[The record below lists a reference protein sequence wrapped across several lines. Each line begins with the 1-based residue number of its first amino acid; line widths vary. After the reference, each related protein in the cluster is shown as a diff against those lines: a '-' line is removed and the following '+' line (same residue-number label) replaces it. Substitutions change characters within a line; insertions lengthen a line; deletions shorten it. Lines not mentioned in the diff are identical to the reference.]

1 MVDLEIWPHSHVS
14 GTCGAGYQPRH
25 QRQLGHMSLS
35 FRLAQYFSHGGSQVS
50 VKAAEKV
57 SPNVHIFQAASCL
70 MFADIPLAKISHV
83 GKL

>member
-1 MVDLEIWPHSHVS
+1 MYS

-25 QRQLGHMSLS
+25 QRQLGHMPLS
-35 FRLAQYFSHGGSQVS
+35 FRLAQYFSHGGSHRVS
-50 VKAAEKV
+50 KAAREGK
-57 SPNVHIFQAASCL
+57 SQCTHIFQAASCL